1 MVARSPLQ
9 HTCSRQLCLRFFHWP
24 LMFFS
29 VKPAS
34 FGTQGTPIIYTKTNR
49 SRFLRLGVGCF
60 WLQAIRGKSQFP
72 KWCMNSS
79 FLWIFQFVAA
89 ESCFSIFQFVAV
101 DLLFALANWLQ
112 SAYRHEDTTDLGHF
126 ISMTKT
132 FEETLQVL
140 GDGTDTCRDRM
151 QGWGNDVF
159 FPHHFAS
166 KWWTVSSRYFSM
178 NCNERA
184 GKTHTHTQSKKK
196 ELLHSLKKPTIPVR
210 SNQNSTTFSEFV
222 ASHSRRFCESNVEIW
237 QVMSGIRRCRLVGRI
252 SGQAPGGS

>member
-1 MVARSPLQ
+1 M
-9 HTCSRQLCLRFFHWP
+9 
-24 LMFFS
+24 
-29 VKPAS
+29 
-34 FGTQGTPIIYTKTNR
+34 
-49 SRFLRLGVGCF
+49 
-60 WLQAIRGKSQFP
+60 
-72 KWCMNSS
+72 
-79 FLWIFQFVAA
+79 LWIFQFVAA
-89 ESCFSIFQFVAV
+89 ESCFSIFQFVAS

-112 SAYRHEDTTDLGHF
+112 SAYRHEDTTDLGHS
-126 ISMTKT
+126 ISITKT

-178 NCNERA
+178 NCNEKA
-184 GKTHTHTQSKKK
+184 GKTHTKQEKGTTVF
-196 ELLHSLKKPTIPVR
+196 LKKSNIPVR

-222 ASHSRRFCESNVEIW
+222 ASHRRRFCESNVEIW

-252 SGQAPGGS
+252 SGCQAPGGS